1 MVMPGDKRIV
11 DPKHW
16 SNNRPDAK
24 LTIWKGASVGD
35 ARRDYDELGNEMGEW
50 INSLA
55 VWQWFVT
62 CTLSDKYLSKG
73 FTEPGLGS
81 ARACLRELVV
91 RSCVRQFIC
100 VFELQKSGVPHLHA
114 LLAGCPAINGG
125 EAQEFF
131 YRNYGISRWKVFQDG
146 GGAPRYI
153 SGYLSKEIVEMYVG
167 TQGPYEMDDFKEFTG
182 GLTKRGTRRYNWDTS
197 MGGTRV

>member
-1 MVMPGDKRIV
+1 MEPWQYASAGD
-11 DPKHW
+11 
-16 SNNRPDAK
+16 S
-24 LTIWKGASVGD
+24 
-35 ARRDYDELGNEMGEW
+35 RREYDDLGNAMGDW
-50 INSLA
+50 INELA
-55 VWQWFVT
+55 IWQWFVT
-62 CTLSDKYLSKG
+62 CTLSSASLSKG

-91 RSCVRQFIC
+91 RSRAREFIC

-125 EAQEFF
+125 LAQEHF
-131 YRNYGISRWKVFQDG
+131 YRSFGISRWKVFQEG

-153 SGYLSKEIVEMYVG
+153 SGYLTKEIIEMYVG
-167 TQGPYEMDDFKEFTG
+167 LGGPYEMDDFKTFTG
-182 GLTKRGTRRYNWDTS
+182 GLTKKGTRRYNWDAS